1 MRQARERSSQAL
13 CSCYH
18 PGGILKDLVSNLFPE
33 RKAAFQEDN
42 AAVLVGNNL
51 ALKEFFAFE
60 GTSLPIHGAIESHF
74 FL

>member
-1 MRQARERSSQAL
+1 M
-13 CSCYH
+13 
-18 PGGILKDLVSNLFPE
+18 KDLVSNLFPE